1 MGWRAEDPA
10 DKWDLQGALPFGFF
24 TGCERY
30 AMGLTPEQRDWLR
43 LTMVP
48 GVGTTYFIQLLS
60 RFHSPGQVL
69 RASRAAIA
77 EVVGKSLAER
87 IAQYADAVDVDGQE
101 RQMDALGVRLLTLE
115 DPDYPVRLA
124 EIYDPPLLLFVRGE
138 LRSSDE
144 HCIAIVGTRRA
155 TPYGL
160 RVAENLGRDLAARG
174 ITVVSGMA
182 SGIDTAA
189 HRGAIEVGG
198 RTVAVLGCGVDVV
211 YPPQN
216 ADLMKQI
223 EEHGCVLSQFVM
235 GTKPSA
241 GHFPYRNRIISG
253 LTLGTVVVEA
263 PLSSGALIT
272 ARQAAEQGREVF
284 AVPGQIGFHTSEG
297 PHSLIRDGAKLVET
311 VDDILVELD
320 LPAQARQ
327 PQATHDA
334 PVTSVAAS
342 PPPQPVASPIE
353 KDILAALS
361 PNGTFVDEIAT
372 ACRISI
378 SEALSTL
385 TMLELRGLV
394 RQFSGKR
401 FAPT

>member
-1 MGWRAEDPA
+1 MA
-10 DKWDLQGALPFGFF
+10 
-24 TGCERY
+24 
-30 AMGLTPEQRDWLR
+30 LTPEQRDWLR

-48 GVGTTYFIQLLS
+48 GVGTTHFIQLLS
-60 RFHSPGQVL
+60 RFHNPGHVL
-69 RASRAAIA
+69 RASRGSVA

-87 IAQYADAVDVDGQE
+87 IAQYADSVDVDAQE

-124 EIYDPPLLLFVRGE
+124 EIYDPPLVLFVRGD

-144 HCIAIVGTRRA
+144 HCVAIVGTRRA

-182 SGIDTAA
+182 NGIDSAA
-189 HRGAIEVGG
+189 HRGAIEAGG
-198 RTVAVLGCGVDVV
+198 RTIAVLGCGVDVV

-223 EEHGCVLSQFVM
+223 VEHGCVLSQFVM
-235 GTKPSA
+235 GMKPSA

-263 PLSSGALIT
+263 PASSGALIT

-284 AVPGQIGFHTSEG
+284 AVPGPIGVHTSEG
-297 PHSLIRDGAKLVET
+297 PHALIRDGAKLVET
-311 VDDILVELD
+311 VEDILVELE
-320 LPAQARQ
+320 LPMQVQ
-327 PQATHDA
+327 QA
-334 PVTSVAAS
+334 PVPAAAQS
-342 PPPQPVASPIE
+342 AEPTGELPPLKTRPPVSAPVPPPQPVTNPVE

-361 PNGTFVDEIAT
+361 PNGSFVDEIAA

-401 FAPT
+401 FSRA